1 MNRIHNESY
10 INIVPTIHNTGTE
23 GHRERIDERW
33 PKYLAKRLPVLKSLE
48 DSSELLPEERQE
60 RREEYAKGVLTMF
73 ISFRENTDLVLLE
86 KRGGTLINVRK
97 IPYMPTNRRNNDRQD
112 SKLLRKFLPFV
123 LR

>member
-73 ISFRENTDLVLLE
+73 ISFRENTDLVAVGE
-86 KRGGTLINVRK
+86 TWWDA
-97 IPYMPTNRRNNDRQD
+97 YQRQKNTIYAD
-112 SKLLRKFLPFV
+112 KSTKQR
-123 LR
+123 